1 MIKNVIGNCLLVII
15 TLIFSAELF
24 SFIAVKAK
32 LLLFNDTP
40 GSYLWQASGYRWR
53 TQVEPW
59 GAWHRIN
66 AFDHHR
72 NDCIDATY
80 QSNNVGARDNDFS
93 IIKRDPRPRYLLLGD
108 SFAEGWGV
116 NIEDTAQAKLEKS
129 LGIDVY
135 NFGVG
140 GWVGPVQYYLIYKN
154 LASKFDHDG
163 IILFFLPAN
172 DFFDNDFEVKG
183 KAHPTWYR
191 PYYRKNNDND
201 TTFDIMYSPA
211 AVIEDNYYGDPAKPS
226 ALIRFLL
233 KYTYTSNTLRTIN
246 HLRGNLALKY
256 TDVSNTAGT
265 IQHIRDNL
273 AEAFGYSGYY
283 DATPVQQRAAI
294 YFIEKIIDQNK
305 GKKTIILII
314 PKSDDIIRMR
324 STGKAYTD
332 QYWYQAFISIAKSKP
347 NVDVIDMM
355 SSMPQDYERL
365 FLKCDG
371 HWTAAGNQ
379 VAANLIASRLQISG
393 AGAEVV
399 QGGFFAPLAPLHD
412 FIK

>member
-1 MIKNVIGNCLLVII
+1 MKNVIKNVIGNCMLVII
-15 TLIFSAELF
+15 TLIISAELF

-40 GSYLWQASGYRWR
+40 GFYRSQESGYRWR

-59 GAWHRIN
+59 GAWHRIS

-72 NDCIDATY
+72 NDCIDAIY

-108 SFAEGWGV
+108 SFAEGWGL

-140 GWVGPVQYYLIYKN
+140 GYVGPVQYYLIYHN

-172 DFFDNDFEVKG
+172 DFTDNDFEVWG
-183 KAHPTWYR
+183 QSRPTWYH
-191 PYYRKNNDND
+191 PYYRKNYDND
-201 TTFDIMYSPA
+201 ATFDIIYSPA
-211 AVIEDNYYGDPAKPS
+211 AVIGDNHAVIGDNHYDDEKS

-233 KYTYTSNTLRTIN
+233 KYTYLSNTLRTIK
-246 HLRGNLALKY
+246 HLRENYRSDKHVCKNPAKPTY
-256 TDVSNTAGT
+256 
-265 IQHIRDNL
+265 
-273 AEAFGYSGYY
+273 YSGYY

-294 YFIEKIIDQNK
+294 YFVEKIIDENK

-314 PKSDDIIRMR
+314 PIRNDIIRMR

-332 QYWYQAFISIAKSKP
+332 QYWYQAFISIAKTKP

-365 FLKCDG
+365 FLECDG
-371 HWTAAGNQ
+371 HWNAAGNQ
-379 VAANLIASRLQISG
+379 VAASLIASRLLRASTQ
-393 AGAEVV
+393 
-399 QGGFFAPLAPLHD
+399 APH
-412 FIK
+412 